1 MIDPQLLAIL
11 VCPITKTS
19 LQMSSEGNELIATG
33 SRKAYPIRDGIP
45 VMLPEEAREL
55 ADEEYD
61 SYIKK
66 KS

>member
-19 LQMSSEGNELIATG
+19 LQLSEDGTELIATG
-33 SRKAYPIRDGIP
+33 SRKVFPIRDGIP
-45 VMLPEEAREL
+45 VMLPEESREL
-55 ADEEYD
+55 SDDEYD
-61 SYIKK
+61 LYIKR